1 RTTRCCKSRS
11 PLPSTAI
18 RSPAGRLAVFARGV
32 SAARAPRDS
41 GPGLTRQQH
50 TLSVL
55 VENEF
60 GVLARVAGLFSGRGF
75 NIESLC
81 VASNPLDPTMSRIT
95 LVTTGDDLALEQITK
110 QLNKVVHVVKVTDF
124 KEVATVDRE
133 LALIK
138 VNADER
144 ARAEVMNVVDI
155 FRAKI
160 VDVGSK
166 SYIIEVTGNE
176 EKLSAMIDLLR
187 PIGILEVARTG
198 RVTIA
203 RGNQRPAEHGA
214 RQAKEKVA

>member
-1 RTTRCCKSRS
+1 
-11 PLPSTAI
+11 
-18 RSPAGRLAVFARGV
+18 
-32 SAARAPRDS
+32 
-41 GPGLTRQQH
+41 LTKQQH

-81 VASNPLDPTMSRIT
+81 VAANPLDPSMSRIT
-95 LVTTGDDLALEQITK
+95 LVTTGDDLVLEQITK
-110 QLNKVVHVVKVTDF
+110 QLNKIVHVIKVTDF
-124 KEVATVDRE
+124 KDVATVDRE

-138 VNADER
+138 VTAEER
-144 ARAEVMNVVDI
+144 SRGEVMNVVDI

-166 SYIIEVTGNE
+166 SFIIEVTGNE
-176 EKLSAMIDLLR
+176 EKIEAMIDLLR

-198 RVTIA
+198 RVAIA
-203 RGNQRPAEHGA
+203 RGNQKTAGPGA
-214 RQAKEKVA
+214 RQSKEKVA

>member
-1 RTTRCCKSRS
+1 
-11 PLPSTAI
+11 
-18 RSPAGRLAVFARGV
+18 
-32 SAARAPRDS
+32 
-41 GPGLTRQQH
+41 LTKQQH

-95 LVTTGDDLALEQITK
+95 LVTTGDDLVLEQITK
-110 QLNKVVHVVKVTDF
+110 QLNKIVHVVKVTDF
-124 KEVATVDRE
+124 KDVATVDRE

-138 VNADER
+138 VTADER

-198 RVTIA
+198 RVTMA
-203 RGNQRPAEHGA
+203 RGNQRTTTHGA
-214 RQAKEKVA
+214 RPAKEKVA

>member
-1 RTTRCCKSRS
+1 MSQ
-11 PLPSTAI
+11 
-18 RSPAGRLAVFARGV
+18 
-32 SAARAPRDS
+32 
-41 GPGLTRQQH
+41 QQH

-81 VASNPLDPTMSRIT
+81 VAANPLDTTMSRIT
-95 LVTTGDDLALEQITK
+95 LVTTGDELALEQIIK
-110 QLNKVVHVVKVTDF
+110 QLNKVVHVITVVDF
-124 KEVATVDRE
+124 KQVATVDRE

-138 VNADER
+138 VSADEK

-160 VDVGSK
+160 VDVGAK
-166 SYIIEVTGNE
+166 AYIIEVTGNE
-176 EKLSAMIDLLR
+176 DKIEAMIDLLK
-187 PIGILEVARTG
+187 PIGIQEVARTG

-203 RGNQRPAEHGA
+203 RSSQKAGEGRPT
-214 RQAKEKVA
+214 KEKVA

>member
-1 RTTRCCKSRS
+1 
-11 PLPSTAI
+11 
-18 RSPAGRLAVFARGV
+18 
-32 SAARAPRDS
+32 
-41 GPGLTRQQH
+41 
-50 TLSVL
+50 
-55 VENEF
+55 
-60 GVLARVAGLFSGRGF
+60 VLARVAGLFSGRGF

-95 LVTTGDDLALEQITK
+95 LVTTGDDLVLEQITK
-110 QLNKVVHVVKVTDF
+110 QLNKIVHVVKVTDF
-124 KEVATVDRE
+124 KDVATVDRE

-138 VNADER
+138 VTADER

-198 RVTIA
+198 RVTMA
-203 RGNQRPAEHGA
+203 RGNQRPTAHGA
-214 RQAKEKVA
+214 RPVKEKVA

>member
-1 RTTRCCKSRS
+1 MTK
-11 PLPSTAI
+11 
-18 RSPAGRLAVFARGV
+18 
-32 SAARAPRDS
+32 
-41 GPGLTRQQH
+41 QQH

-81 VASNPLDPTMSRIT
+81 VAASPLDSTMSRIT

-176 EKLSAMIDLLR
+176 EKIGAMIDLLR

-203 RGNQRPAEHGA
+203 RGNQRPAEYGA

>member
-1 RTTRCCKSRS
+1 
-11 PLPSTAI
+11 
-18 RSPAGRLAVFARGV
+18 
-32 SAARAPRDS
+32 
-41 GPGLTRQQH
+41 LTKQQH

-95 LVTTGDDLALEQITK
+95 LVTTGDDLVLEQITK
-110 QLNKVVHVVKVTDF
+110 QLNKIVHVVKVTDF
-124 KEVATVDRE
+124 KDVATVDRE
-133 LALIK
+133 LALIE
-138 VNADER
+138 VTADER

-198 RVTIA
+198 RVTMA
-203 RGNQRPAEHGA
+203 RGNQRATTHGA
-214 RQAKEKVA
+214 RPAKEKVA

>member
-1 RTTRCCKSRS
+1 
-11 PLPSTAI
+11 
-18 RSPAGRLAVFARGV
+18 
-32 SAARAPRDS
+32 
-41 GPGLTRQQH
+41 LTKQQH

-60 GVLARVAGLFSGRGF
+60 GVLARVAGLFSVRGF

-95 LVTTGDDLALEQITK
+95 LVTTGDELVLEQITK

-124 KEVATVDRE
+124 KDAATVDRE
-133 LALIK
+133 LVLIK
-138 VNADER
+138 VTADER
-144 ARAEVMNVVDI
+144 ARGEVMNVVDI

-187 PIGILEVARTG
+187 PVGILEVARTG
-198 RVTIA
+198 RVTMA
-203 RGNQRPAEHGA
+203 RGNQRPAVHGG
-214 RQAKEKVA
+214 RQAKEKLA

>member
-1 RTTRCCKSRS
+1 
-11 PLPSTAI
+11 
-18 RSPAGRLAVFARGV
+18 
-32 SAARAPRDS
+32 
-41 GPGLTRQQH
+41 LTKQQH

-81 VASNPLDPTMSRIT
+81 VAANPLDPTMSRIT
-95 LVTTGDDLALEQITK
+95 LVTTGDDLVLEQITK
-110 QLNKVVHVVKVTDF
+110 QLNKIVHVVKVIDF
-124 KEVATVDRE
+124 KDAATVDRE

-138 VNADER
+138 VTADER
-144 ARAEVMNVVDI
+144 SRAEVMNVVDI

-160 VDVGSK
+160 VDVGGSN

-176 EKLSAMIDLLR
+176 EKIEAMIGLLR
-187 PIGILEVARTG
+187 PIGIQEVARTG

-203 RGNQRPAEHGA
+203 RTNQKSGERGTRPS
-214 RQAKEKVA
+214 KEKVA

>member
-1 RTTRCCKSRS
+1 
-11 PLPSTAI
+11 
-18 RSPAGRLAVFARGV
+18 
-32 SAARAPRDS
+32 
-41 GPGLTRQQH
+41 LTRQQH

-95 LVTTGDDLALEQITK
+95 LVTTGDDLVLEQITK
-110 QLNKVVHVVKVTDF
+110 QLNKIVHVVKVTDF
-124 KEVATVDRE
+124 KDVATVDRE

-138 VNADER
+138 VTADER

-198 RVTIA
+198 RVTMA
-203 RGNQRPAEHGA
+203 RGNQRPTEHGA
-214 RQAKEKVA
+214 RPAKEKVA

>member
-1 RTTRCCKSRS
+1 
-11 PLPSTAI
+11 
-18 RSPAGRLAVFARGV
+18 
-32 SAARAPRDS
+32 
-41 GPGLTRQQH
+41 LTQQQH

-60 GVLARVAGLFSGRGF
+60 GVLARVAGLFSVRGF

-95 LVTTGDDLALEQITK
+95 LVTTGDELVLEQITK

-124 KEVATVDRE
+124 KDAATVDRE
-133 LALIK
+133 LVLIK
-138 VNADER
+138 VTADER
-144 ARAEVMNVVDI
+144 ARGEVMNVVDI

-187 PIGILEVARTG
+187 PVGILEVARTG
-198 RVTIA
+198 RVTMA
-203 RGNQRPAEHGA
+203 RGNQRPAVHGG
-214 RQAKEKVA
+214 RQAKEKLA

>member
-1 RTTRCCKSRS
+1 
-11 PLPSTAI
+11 
-18 RSPAGRLAVFARGV
+18 
-32 SAARAPRDS
+32 
-41 GPGLTRQQH
+41 
-50 TLSVL
+50 
-55 VENEF
+55 
-60 GVLARVAGLFSGRGF
+60 
-75 NIESLC
+75 
-81 VASNPLDPTMSRIT
+81 MSRIT

-138 VNADER
+138 VNADDR

-176 EKLSAMIDLLR
+176 ANTPATTAPLLPTPTPTPAPPYRATITRRHHR
-187 PIGILEVARTG
+187 PPVPPPLPLDTYVAST
-198 RVTIA
+198 T
-203 RGNQRPAEHGA
+203 P
-214 RQAKEKVA
+214 